1 MTVHKFHRV
10 CISLLSVMLFTAPA
24 VAAGATSAQPE
35 AAATQ
40 EQGVSQQHP
49 NLFRMSPS
57 ASSAPTI
64 TPTTALKGGPTNT
77 YGPAIGSQNATSIPE
92 WSAARIREIFPYDA
106 TSGPAPGSETMPR
119 LAPLR

>member
-1 MTVHKFHRV
+1 MAVQKF
-10 CISLLSVMLFTAPA
+10 SVVFTALIGIMLFTAPA
-24 VAAGATSAQPE
+24 VAAEATSAQPD
-35 AAATQ
+35 AAASQ
-40 EQGVSQQHP
+40 EQGAGQQHP

-77 YGPAIGSQNATSIPE
+77 YGPAIGTQNATSIPE